1 MISKNKVSTTL
12 VVFILFAISCSSIK
26 ETSNLSSKACYLNP
40 KYADVKYT
48 DVSLGIF
55 LQDLRLDTINIE
67 DKDAEFLRRYFF
79 AKELIEQLPKG
90 IKYFSRFN
98 KIEWIYYSYEIDQ
111 EIVENKFAIEN
122 GEEIIVYLPY
132 SLKVISSRYKY
143 DYLIYF
149 RNITIYESEPLED
162 GKDKKFKT
170 NIIVEYQLWDNR
182 NLDLI
187 ATNEI
192 KVTSAFDNLTEIW
205 PYKNALMKL
214 SYMIIDDL
222 PLFKK

>member
-132 SLKVISSRYKY
+132 SLKAISSRYKY

>member
-122 GEEIIVYLPY
+122 GEEIIIYLPY
-132 SLKVISSRYKY
+132 SLKAISFRYKY

>member
-90 IKYFSRFN
+90 IKYFSTFN

-132 SLKVISSRYKY
+132 SLKAISSRYKY